1 MPRTGFAMVSILSNP
16 QLARPL
22 AIASPASLH
31 QEGLAFGTFSFCLA
45 VSLSFIDIQIF
56 GRKTFLVAPA
66 NIPQATI

>member
-31 QEGLAFGTFSFCLA
+31 QEGLAFWKVSPSPLLLL
-45 VSLSFIDIQIF
+45 SLSLY
-56 GRKTFLVAPA
+56 RHPNLR
-66 NIPQATI
+66 